1 MYHMIPLFKSHFSIG
16 KSILRLGGG
25 EGIFDIARD
34 LKLKKVVL
42 VEDSL
47 TGFLET
53 AKMSKCY
60 DIDFVMGLRI
70 SVCDSDISSDNNDC
84 HKLIVFAKNGE
95 GCKLLNKIYTK
106 TFSEGGHS
114 ILIKDLKTLWDNKL
128 LKLSVPFYDSFIFN
142 NTLRFSKCMPVL
154 SFTEPTFFIENNGL
168 PFDSIIKKEVELF
181 CKKNNFRTEK
191 AKTIYYKNR
200 EDFSAFQTY
209 KLVCNRS
216 NWSGKSTS
224 LECPNLDH
232 FGSQEFCVESL
243 NEQV

>member
-1 MYHMIPLFKSHFSIG
+1 MIPLFKSHFSIG

-34 LKLKKVVL
+34 LKLKKIFI

-60 DIDFVMGLRI
+60 DIDFVFGLRI
-70 SVCDSDISSDNNDC
+70 SVCESDSTSSKGDC

-106 TFSEGGHS
+106 TFSEGGNS
-114 ILIKDLKTLWDNKL
+114 ILLKDFKNLWSEEN
-128 LKLSVPFYDSFIFN
+128 LKLVIPFYDSFIFN
-142 NTLRFSKCMPVL
+142 NTLLFSKCMP
-154 SFTEPTFFIENNGL
+154 SFNFTKPTLFIEENQL
-168 PFDSIIKKEVELF
+168 PFDSIVKDEVLKF
-181 CKKNNFRTEK
+181 AKKNNLETEMV
-191 AKTIYYKNR
+191 KTIYYKNR
-200 EDFSAFQTY
+200 EDFSAFQSY
-209 KLVCNRS
+209 KLICNRS
-216 NWSGKSTS
+216 GWKGKSTS

-232 FGSQEFCVESL
+232 CGSQEFCIESL
-243 NEQV
+243 QQI

>member
-1 MYHMIPLFKSHFSIG
+1 MIPLFKSHFSIG

-34 LKLKKVVL
+34 LKLEKAIL

-53 AKMSKCY
+53 AKTSKAY
-60 DIDFVMGLRI
+60 DIDFIIGLRI

-84 HKLIVFAKNGE
+84 HKLVVFAKNGE

-106 TFSEGGHS
+106 TFSEGGNS
-114 ILIKDLKTLWDNKL
+114 ILVKDLKALWDNKL

-142 NTLRFSKCMPVL
+142 NTLRFAKCMPDL
-154 SFTEPTFFIENNGL
+154 SFTNPTFFVENNSL
-168 PFDSIIKKEVELF
+168 PFDKIVQKEVELF
-181 CKKNNFRTEK
+181 CNKNKFETEQV
-191 AKTIYYKNR
+191 KTIYYKNR

-216 NWSGKSTS
+216 SWSGKSTS

-232 FGSQEFCVESL
+232 CGSQEFCVESL
-243 NEQV
+243 NEQL